1 MGWSLMLDQIT
12 VGAKGRGSRPAETH
26 DRDLSLDFAKG
37 ILITLVIIGH
47 LVQYLIYRGTD
58 DFWTSPY
65 YKSIYM
71 FHMPLF
77 MAISGYVSSG
87 AILRKPFIQGVG
99 NRATQLLLPMLF
111 WCALIWTLKSAM
123 IPPTTSLTDGLLDFS
138 KELIGTYWF
147 IWAAFISFI
156 LIRLFTISNRVSM
169 WIISASAIAVACAPI
184 TLSIAPS
191 LRYTYPF
198 YCLGFLLAQPIGW
211 QKIIIWERK
220 SIFVV
225 LLSITTF
232 ICFILWGKETYA
244 YNNLVLIHDKKSAE
258 QVFLMFTGSAAASA
272 VAMQLMF
279 RCWRIVYSTRVAQF
293 VAVELGQSTLL
304 LYLVQGAVFR
314 LMDVIQFGELW
325 NLTTRI
331 AFASVVGV
339 AIVVTAMAI
348 RKIARDLG
356 YVSQILVGA
365 PPRPSL
371 LKSQS
376 AIN

>member
-1 MGWSLMLDQIT
+1 MLDQIT
-12 VGAKGRGSRPAETH
+12 VGAKGRGSRPAETN

-47 LVQYLIYRGTD
+47 LLQYIIYRGTD
-58 DFWTSPY
+58 DFWMSPY
-65 YKSIYM
+65 YKTIYM

-87 AILRKPFIQGVG
+87 AILRKTFIQGVR
-99 NRATQLLLPMLF
+99 NRAVQLLLPMFL
-111 WCALIWTLKSAM
+111 WCAFIFALKSAM
-123 IPPTTSLTDGLLDFS
+123 IYPTKSLTGVLLDIS
-138 KELIGTYWF
+138 KEVIGTYWF
-147 IWAAFISFI
+147 IWAAFISFV
-156 LIRLFTISNRVSM
+156 LVRFFATFNRLSM
-169 WIISASAIAVACAPI
+169 WIISASAIGVALAPI
-184 TLSIAPS
+184 TLSITPS

-198 YCLGFLLAQPIGW
+198 YCLGFLFAQPIGW
-211 QKIIIWERK
+211 QKNIVWRHK
-220 SIFVV
+220 SLFLV
-225 LLSITTF
+225 LFSITAF
-232 ICFILWGKETYA
+232 LCFLGWGKETYV
-244 YNNLVLIHDKKSAE
+244 YNNLVLIHDEQSAK
-258 QVFLMFTGSAAASA
+258 QVFMMFAGSATASA

-279 RCWRIVYSTRVAQF
+279 QCWRIVHSTRVAQY

-371 LKSQS
+371 LKSQP